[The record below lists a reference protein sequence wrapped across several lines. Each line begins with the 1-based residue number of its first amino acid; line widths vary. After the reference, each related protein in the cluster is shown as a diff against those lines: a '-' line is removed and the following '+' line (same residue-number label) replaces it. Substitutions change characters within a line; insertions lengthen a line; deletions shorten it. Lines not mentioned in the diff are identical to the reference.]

1 MASNIVNKAD
11 VVIIGGGITGCSIAY
26 NLARRGCRNVVVV
39 ERQYLAAGATGRCGA
54 GVRQQW
60 GTEMNCRLA
69 KASVEFF
76 ERMNEELEYTRD
88 VEFKQGGYLILAYTE
103 KQLEQFKKN
112 VALQNS
118 LGIPSKLISPEEARR
133 IVPHLNTEGLLGATF
148 CGTDGHANPFHAT
161 QAYADAARRLGVKIY
176 TYTEVTGIKVAGGRV
191 QAVVTDKGEIATPVV
206 VNAAGPYSAVVGRM
220 AGLELPI
227 YPERHQI
234 LVTEPVEPMQGPMV
248 ISFHHHLYCQQ
259 TPHGSFIMGVG
270 DPNEPQSFN
279 IHSSWQFLEEMAK
292 QATWLLPVTRHLRV
306 VRQWAG
312 LYTMT
317 QDRQPILGGHPE
329 LEGFYMAIGFSG
341 HGFMI
346 APMTGQLMAE
356 LILGQK
362 LSLPIDRLDV
372 GRFARGELVLEPSV
386 V

>member
-1 MASNIVNKAD
+1 MADSIVNKAD

-26 NLARRGCRNVVVV
+26 NLARRGCRNVVVL
-39 ERQYLAAGATGRCGA
+39 EKRHLAAGSTGRCGA

-69 KASVEFF
+69 RASVEFF

-88 VEFKQGGYLILAYTE
+88 VEFKQGGYLMLAYTE
-103 KQLEQFKKN
+103 RQLEQFKKN

-118 LGIPSKLISPEEARR
+118 LGIPTDLISPEEARR
-133 IVPHLNTEGLLGATF
+133 IVPHLNIEGLLGATF
-148 CGTDGHANPFHAT
+148 CRTDGHANPFHAT
-161 QAYADAARRLGVKIY
+161 QAYADAARRLGAKIH
-176 TYTEVTGIKVAGGRV
+176 TYTEVTGVRVAGGKVR
-191 QAVVTDKGEIATPVV
+191 AVTTDKGEIAAPVV
-206 VNAAGPYSAVVGRM
+206 VDAAGPYSGLVGRM
-220 AGLELPI
+220 AGLELPV
-227 YPERHQI
+227 YAERHQI

-259 TPHGSFIMGVG
+259 TPHGSFIMGIG

-279 IHSSWQFLEEMAK
+279 IRSSWQFLEEMAR

-312 LYTMT
+312 LYNMT

-356 LILGQK
+356 HILGQK
-362 LSLPIDRLDV
+362 TSLPIDRLDV